1 MSDNVP
7 LEIQEEI
14 MKRLPV
20 KSLIQFR
27 SVCKAW
33 KSLIDSIDF
42 INHYSGQTQYLLA
55 RYKNTVDYKLKYGLF
70 PDDHTFPHQRVS
82 LNCHPLVNM
91 LYCPKLIGFSHG
103 LLCFY
108 GDYQEGSDDT
118 PFSATGRAVL
128 WNPPIRKAVAID
140 VPNVSNELVYETFLG
155 FGVCGETNDP
165 KLVKISYIITRWLD
179 RESIPD
185 SIPWQVEVYTLSTGA
200 WRHPYSSNLPRKS
213 SHFEPYQVVI
223 DGMLYWLATDGT
235 IGVDG
240 GYLSYNLIISFDITS
255 EEFREVNLPH
265 ELAHLSINFLSL
277 CKLRESLVVIELD
290 IETRNLVFRVW
301 MMEDIVP
308 KSFTKLFSIDIPDNV
323 SEVYLKGFRKTGEP
337 IIDSE
342 ERYPEW
348 TGSLAVYD
356 PYSKSISSLGVD
368 GSDILSFVYSYIE
381 TLLLL

>member
-1 MSDNVP
+1 
-7 LEIQEEI
+7 
-14 MKRLPV
+14 
-20 KSLIQFR
+20 
-27 SVCKAW
+27 
-33 KSLIDSIDF
+33 
-42 INHYSGQTQYLLA
+42 
-55 RYKNTVDYKLKYGLF
+55 
-70 PDDHTFPHQRVS
+70 
-82 LNCHPLVNM
+82 
-91 LYCPKLIGFSHG
+91 
-103 LLCFY
+103 
-108 GDYQEGSDDT
+108 
-118 PFSATGRAVL
+118 
-128 WNPPIRKAVAID
+128 
-140 VPNVSNELVYETFLG
+140 
-155 FGVCGETNDP
+155 
-165 KLVKISYIITRWLD
+165 
-179 RESIPD
+179 
-185 SIPWQVEVYTLSTGA
+185 
-200 WRHPYSSNLPRKS
+200 
-213 SHFEPYQVVI
+213 
-223 DGMLYWLATDGT
+223 MLYWLATDGT

-240 GYLSYNLIISFDITS
+240 GYQSYNLIISLDITS

-265 ELAHLSINFLSL
+265 ELAHLSIDLLSL

-368 GSDILSFVYSYIE
+368 GSDISSFEYSYIE